1 MSSTPDGRV
10 PSAARRTV
18 DEHRQLLVDA
28 IAEASRAVDV
38 RVTLAHEQGNRDAEA
53 FEPLVRHFAAAV
65 RKAGAPPERM
75 VVLLKQCVSDDRL
88 SPTRR
93 HYLDAMFGSFL
104 RWAIDEY
111 YSSVS

>member
-1 MSSTPDGRV
+1 MSITPEGRV
-10 PSAARRTV
+10 SSAARRTV

-38 RVTLAHEQGNRDAEA
+38 RAALAEEQANRDAEA

-65 RKAGAPPERM
+65 RTAGAPPERM

-88 SPTRR
+88 SAARR

-104 RWAIDEY
+104 RWAIDEFY
-111 YSSVS
+111 ASAR